1 MDKND
6 PYESWLEK
14 SRDIEVS
21 PDFSREV
28 MARISGYEQ
37 NGSEGAARKPDLLHG
52 WLEWVSLHPLV
63 QTALIV
69 AGLLFGVARLV
80 TSLQIILSF

>member
-37 NGSEGAARKPDLLHG
+37 KGSEGAARKPDLLHG

>member
-1 MDKND
+1 MNNDD

-21 PDFSREV
+21 PDFSQEV
-28 MARISGYEQ
+28 MARISDFERERG
-37 NGSEGAARKPDLLHG
+37 EGATRKPDPLHG
-52 WLEWVSLHPLV
+52 WLEWVSLHPVV

-69 AGLLFGVARLV
+69 AGLFLGVARLIV
-80 TSLQIILSF
+80 SLQIILSF